1 MCACILWLLQWI
13 ITELL
18 KGWNRVEWSGMER
31 HGVQMGGFPR
41 KNRYLTDSVAL
52 VTFAAISVDWQWT
65 TMFLK
70 SPLCE
75 ILVDADFLELEGL
88 FLLLSVKKMSVNEH
102 VVQEE
107 SKIL

>member
-1 MCACILWLLQWI
+1 
-13 ITELL
+13 
-18 KGWNRVEWSGMER
+18 MER